1 MPIWSRK
8 YSVLGVNIK
17 KSLSLWPSWMEEWIL
32 AWVWGHTRSPPNTFA
47 TQLHFGPNIVW
58 IIYMNSTPP
67 SHGIPKKITYKLS
80 RSYFFFTTCT
90 NIYIFFYPRPVSFQH
105 LFVNIPTI
113 EHWNV
118 RNWQIKPGPIF
129 WTCSILSEKIIWDNI
144 QKDTNT
150 ITTVQAPPR

>member
-67 SHGIPKKITYKLS
+67 SHGIPKKITY
-80 RSYFFFTTCT
+80 SYLEASSFSLHVPTYISFSTLTQSHF
-90 NIYIFFYPRPVSFQH
+90 NIFLLTFQQ
-105 LFVNIPTI
+105 LNIGMSETDKSSQDPYS
-113 EHWNV
+113 EHAV
-118 RNWQIKPGPIF
+118 FCLRK
-129 WTCSILSEKIIWDNI
+129 
-144 QKDTNT
+144 
-150 ITTVQAPPR
+150 